1 MIMKNK
7 LIFSFALILFTV
19 QGLFAQNN
27 IQAEKAITDVLTQ
40 AKTSAIRTNFKLTIN
55 EKKGSQSMS
64 STGVFTLKGNKF
76 VLEMDA
82 MKAWYDG
89 KTQWAYVSQSNEVSV
104 TEPTVKELS
113 ETNPMAILS
122 GYKSKCLIRF
132 STKVKSS
139 QNHCIEMIP
148 KIKNN
153 DITKIEVQI
162 NKTNGNLISIK
173 LQNKNG
179 GSTLLSLSNFQRG
192 INAPDNTFMFN
203 PVKFKGVTVNDLR

>member
-1 MIMKNK
+1 MKNK

-19 QGLFAQNN
+19 QGICAQNN
-27 IQAEKAITDVLTQ
+27 VQAEKVISDVLSQ
-40 AKTSAIRTNFKLTIN
+40 AKTNAIRTNFKLTISD
-55 EKKGSQSMS
+55 KKDPQSMI
-64 STGVFTLKGNKF
+64 STGIFTLKGNKF

-89 KTQWAYVSQSNEVSV
+89 KTQWAYVSQSNEVSI

-132 STKVKSS
+132 STKVKSA
-139 QNHCIEMIP
+139 QNYCIEMIP

-153 DITKIEVQI
+153 DILKIDVQI
-162 NKTNGNLISIK
+162 NKSNGNLILIK

-179 GSTLLSLSNFQRG
+179 SSTLLTLSNFQKG
-192 INAPDNTFMFN
+192 INAPDNIFIFN
-203 PVKFKGVTVNDLR
+203 SSKFKGVSVNDLR

>member
-19 QGLFAQNN
+19 QGMFAQNN
-27 IQAEKAITDVLTQ
+27 IQAEKAISDVLSQ

-122 GYKSKCLIRF
+122 GFKSKCMIRF
-132 STKVKSS
+132 STKVKSN
-139 QNHCIEMIP
+139 QNFCIEMIP
-148 KIKNN
+148 KTKNN
-153 DITKIEVQI
+153 EIIKIDVQI
-162 NKTNGNLISIK
+162 NKVSGNLVSIK
-173 LQNKNG
+173 LANKKG
-179 GSTLLSLSNFQRG
+179 GTTLLTLSNFQKG
-192 INAPDNTFMFN
+192 IHVADNVFVFNASR
-203 PVKFKGVTVNDLR
+203 FKGVAINDLR